1 MKILVTGSKGFIG
14 RNLVHALRNK
24 GFNDIFE
31 YDADSCQEFLEC
43 CCLECDFVFHIAGVN
58 RPQHLS
64 EYEHGNRD
72 FTKRLVSFLE
82 KGNHAPVAFAS
93 SIQAEL
99 ENPYGRSKR
108 EGEEILRQYAKDGA
122 EVYIYR
128 FPNVFGKWC
137 RPNYNSAVATFCYN
151 AANGRPITVN
161 DADRT
166 MHLVYIDD
174 VTDELLS
181 CLDGTPNQHDGFCY
195 VGTSYTEKLTVI
207 ADMIQSFSR
216 CTADLRVPDQSDE
229 LARKLY
235 STYLSYLPENKLKY
249 MLSMHSDDR
258 GSFTEFLKSDDRG
271 QVSVNITKP
280 HVVKGNHWH
289 NSKHEIFL
297 VVSGTGLIRLRK
309 LDDEKLIE
317 IRVSGAQLEP
327 VVIPPGYV
335 HSIEN
340 IGKED
345 LVTLMWA
352 NEVFDESR
360 PDTYYMNQC
369 IEAVSF

>member
-1 MKILVTGSKGFIG
+1 
-14 RNLVHALRNK
+14 
-24 GFNDIFE
+24 
-31 YDADSCQEFLEC
+31 
-43 CCLECDFVFHIAGVN
+43 
-58 RPQHLS
+58 
-64 EYEHGNRD
+64 
-72 FTKRLVSFLE
+72 
-82 KGNHAPVAFAS
+82 
-93 SIQAEL
+93 
-99 ENPYGRSKR
+99 
-108 EGEEILRQYAKDGA
+108 
-122 EVYIYR
+122 
-128 FPNVFGKWC
+128 
-137 RPNYNSAVATFCYN
+137 
-151 AANGRPITVN
+151 
-161 DADRT
+161 

-181 CLDGTPNQHDGFCY
+181 CLDGTPNQRGGFCY

-360 PDTYYMNQC
+360 PDTYYMNLC
-369 IEAVSF
+369 P